1 MAVPADIA
9 AHFRLVESQV
19 FAGLQVLFHAKA
31 SANGL
36 HHGGERR
43 GKGSP
48 DQVIGQ
54 LVRVIEATADEQP
67 VSSIDGAALHP
78 GEPRPVE
85 APFAFGAQTLAEA
98 APVLRASLLR
108 VAAHTAEQGSAA
120 R

>member
-1 MAVPADIA
+1 MAVPADVA
-9 AHFRLVESQV
+9 AYFVVVEAQV
-19 FAGLQVLFHAKA
+19 FGGLQILFNAPA
-31 SANGL
+31 GANGL

-85 APFAFGAQTLAEA
+85 EPFPFGAQTLAEA
-98 APVLRASLLR
+98 VPVLRA
-108 VAAHTAEQGSAA
+108 
-120 R
+120 